1 MLGKKKLYG
10 FTIDKF
16 EYSRVEAELDN
27 LLSRTIEPDFT
38 YKTEDEYIFLF
49 EAKEKRDEQYELVN
63 KDIVPSIK
71 KINKP
76 VRIKERF
83 LRLEDV

>member
-10 FTIDKF
+10 FTINKF

-27 LLSRTIEPDFT
+27 LLSRTIKPDFT

-49 EAKEKRDEQYELVN
+49 ETKENRDERYELVN
-63 KDIVPSIK
+63 KDIVPSVK
-71 KINKP
+71 KLDKP

-83 LRLEDV
+83 LRFKDV

>member
-10 FTIDKF
+10 FTINKF

-27 LLSRTIEPDFT
+27 LLSRTIKPEFT
-38 YKTEDEYIFLF
+38 YNAEDEYIFLF
-49 EAKEKRDEQYELVN
+49 EAKETRDKQYELVN
-63 KDIVPSIK
+63 KDIVPSVK

-83 LRLEDV
+83 LRFKDV